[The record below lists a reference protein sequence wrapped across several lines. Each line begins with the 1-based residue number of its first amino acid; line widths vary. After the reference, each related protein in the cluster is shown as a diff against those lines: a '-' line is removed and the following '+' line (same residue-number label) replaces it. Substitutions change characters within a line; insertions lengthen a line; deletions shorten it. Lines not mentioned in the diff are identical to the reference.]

1 MRNKFKDM
9 GKEVRKQRDSSRK
22 TGGGGTVVPVWYTD
36 HYLRIIGDTNVILD
50 GINVAGTDSAITMN
64 SSATSPS
71 QDLFEDTDEAQDTD
85 TFVINVRDTNN
96 ESLNFTIPDT
106 SLPKADASAKLP
118 PGASDCL
125 RTSRKLAKA
134 TILSK
139 NQDDKLDAWLDSEI
153 ALNKAKLELTN
164 LKILQLR
171 NSLPDLD

>member
-1 MRNKFKDM
+1 MLLPPGASDCLRT
-9 GKEVRKQRDSSRK
+9 SRK
-22 TGGGGTVVPVWYTD
+22 LAKAT
-36 HYLRIIGDTNVILD
+36 ILSK
-50 GINVAGTDSAITMN
+50 DSAITMN